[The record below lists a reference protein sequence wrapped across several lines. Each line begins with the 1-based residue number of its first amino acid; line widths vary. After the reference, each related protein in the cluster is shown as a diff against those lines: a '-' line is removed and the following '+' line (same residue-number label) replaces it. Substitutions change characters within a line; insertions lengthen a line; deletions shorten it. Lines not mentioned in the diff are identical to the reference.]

1 MTRNFASRPSDFL
14 LRHATAI
21 IFIAVFVF
29 FGAQSLNFFG
39 SENMGNIIKQASF
52 TGVIAVGMTFVMLTA
67 GIDLSVGSN
76 MYLSAMAAG
85 YFLQIPIAQ
94 NGAGAFAAIV
104 IGLAA
109 GALFGAVNG
118 FCIVVLRVTPFLV
131 TLATLVAGRGLGT
144 AITES
149 YGIEFPRAFTSLGAW
164 SLVRAP
170 ETSDGSFLDG
180 MAGLVAPLTSAPIV
194 VFLSVVIGAH
204 TVLTRTAFGR
214 QVYALGNNPEAARN
228 AGIDIRRITFAVYVI
243 SGMCAALGGLML
255 IALIG
260 RLNQTF
266 GTGKEFE
273 VITAAVLGG
282 TSLFGGVGY
291 AFGAVVGAVLV
302 QMVQTGMVFIQV
314 NLYLQPMVLAAII
327 FLAVFFDSLRER
339 RLLKLKRR
347 NIRVDETAMPPETSM
362 PHRTRSLASP
372 DSDGNS
378 SPTRTKS

>member
-1 MTRNFASRPSDFL
+1 MTANPGSRPTDLL
-14 LRHATAI
+14 LRHATPI
-21 IFIAVFVF
+21 IFVAVFLF
-29 FGAQSLNFFG
+29 FSSQSLNFFG
-39 SENMGNIIKQASF
+39 SENVGNIVKQASF

-85 YFLQIPIAQ
+85 YFLQIPAMQ
-94 NGAGAFAAIV
+94 NGAGALAAIV
-104 IGLAA
+104 VGLAA
-109 GALFGAVNG
+109 GALFGAVNA
-118 FCIVVLRVTPFLV
+118 FCIVALRITPFLA

-149 YGIEFPRAFTSLGAW
+149 FGIEFPRAFTSLGAW

-170 ETSDGSFLDG
+170 ETPDGSWTATI
-180 MAGLVAPLTSAPIV
+180 AGLVAPLTSAPIFG
-194 VFLSVVIGAH
+194 FLVVIAVTH
-204 TVLTRTAFGR
+204 VVLTRTAFGR
-214 QVYALGNNPEAARN
+214 QVYAVGNDPEAARK
-228 AGIDIRRITFAVYVI
+228 AGIDTHRIIFAVYVI
-243 SGMCAALGGLML
+243 SGVCAALGGLML

-266 GTGKEFE
+266 GVGKEFE

-282 TSLFGGVGY
+282 ASLFGGVGH

-302 QMVQTGMVFIQV
+302 QMVQAGMIFIQV

-347 NIRVDETAMPPETSM
+347 SIRVDDISGDKA
-362 PHRTRSLASP
+362 TRGTLRPATQ
-372 DSDGNS
+372 D
-378 SPTRTKS
+378 T